1 MYLSKEIR
9 LRSKFFARNL
19 VIFRF
24 GACAAATL
32 IVFAIPFLGSLAVA
46 LLQPD
51 WDALLAAQDLRMAYG
66 FAGTS
71 LGASLGLFILNA
83 PLLFGLFSWMS
94 ELTMGRSHGLS
105 YLFRWCAPGSRFIK
119 ALGAAGVFVAR
130 ALWEALKFCAL
141 PAAGMALLEL
151 TAESVGEGY
160 APLQLVLTLLFAVG
174 LVYTLIRAF
183 ANFPALY
190 LLAAVPE
197 MTVRQAFFQCA
208 EFMYDKKGEFFKLLL
223 SFFPWYLAENF
234 SYGLVGLFVKPY
246 FYLSLL
252 YFVQQIYNKWLYET
266 GKVDRYVD
274 PLTNLFE
281 GGNADV

>member
-9 LRSKFFARNL
+9 LRSKFFARDL

-24 GACAAATL
+24 GAFAGATL
-32 IVFAIPFLGSLAVA
+32 IVFIIPFLGSIAAA

-51 WDALLAAQDLRMAYG
+51 WGALLAAQDLQSAYG
-66 FAGTS
+66 FAGIS
-71 LGASLGLFILNA
+71 LGTSLGLFILNA

-94 ELTMGRSHGLS
+94 ELTMGRSHPLR
-105 YLFRWCAPGSRFIK
+105 YLFNWCAQGVRLTK
-119 ALGAAGVFVAR
+119 AFGAAAVFVAK
-130 ALWEALKFCAL
+130 ALWEAVKFCVL
-141 PAAGMALLEL
+141 PVAGIVLLEL
-151 TAESVGEGY
+151 TAQTIGTGY
-160 APLQLVLTLLFAVG
+160 GPLQVMLMLFLAIG
-174 LVYTLIRAF
+174 LVYTLLRAF

-197 MTVRQAFFQCA
+197 MAVREAFNQCRD
-208 EFMYDKKGEFFKLLL
+208 FMYDKKGEFFKLLL
-223 SFFPWYLAENF
+223 SFLPWYFAENL
-234 SYGLVGLFVKPY
+234 SYGLIGLFAKPY